1 MLGLVGVAACAAA
14 PAARAVAVSTPTVHR
29 PLPALPPLVQPRW
42 APRPYVVPVSSAAA
56 AALLSAT
63 LEAEDGAALPV
74 HWPSLDE
81 VAVAAASSAARDG
94 VVSEGEMHAAMVSAL
109 RSSAAPHV
117 VTAWLVQGS
126 EPLEDPAVAD
136 AGPLASAFLPP
147 LFSRLS
153 AAFHELVA
161 EVRLEG
167 YGVAVRRGEAGVVAV
182 LVAVPPP
189 RLPLQVER
197 RGTRAVVTAQWQHDS
212 EPVAFLVTPQ
222 HSRRLLWQRQGQ
234 EVRVEVPCGSGPRD
248 LELTAGGLFASVVDV
263 CRPSAPRGGFSGG
276 DQGPAARTLVET
288 EQRSFELLNRERRR
302 LGLAPI
308 AWQERAHAVARA
320 HARDQALHQ
329 KVSHYGSDGSK
340 LDQRLARGELPVWRA
355 FENVGRGG
363 GPAELHLGFLTSEGH
378 RRNLLAPDARAGA
391 VGAAISEEGEVFLT
405 QVLYE
410 PVPLRK
416 LGQ

>member
-1 MLGLVGVAACAAA
+1 MLGLVGAAACAATRA
-14 PAARAVAVSTPTVHR
+14 PASPPVAAPAVLR
-29 PLPALPPLVQPRW
+29 PLPPLVRPQW
-42 APRPYVVPVSSAAA
+42 APRPYVVPVSARAAASLLATAIDAEGDPLLPAHWPALDDVAAA
-56 AALLSAT
+56 AAT
-63 LEAEDGAALPV
+63 
-74 HWPSLDE
+74 
-81 VAVAAASSAARDG
+81 SAARDG
-94 VVSEGEMHAAMVSAL
+94 VASDGEVRAAMVSAL

-117 VTAWLVQGS
+117 LTAWLVTGS
-126 EPLEDPAVAD
+126 AALEDPAVVD
-136 AGPLASAFLPP
+136 AGPLASAFLPS
-147 LFSRLS
+147 LFLQLS
-153 AAFHELVA
+153 SSVQALVA
-161 EVRLEG
+161 EVQLEG

-197 RGTRAVVTAQWQHDS
+197 QGPRAVVTAHWQHDS

-222 HSRRLLWQRQGQ
+222 HSRRLPWRRQGQ

-248 LELTAGGLFASVVDV
+248 LELTAGRLFASVVDV
-263 CRPSAPRGGFSGG
+263 CRQSAPRWGLAGG
-276 DQGPAARTLVET
+276 DLGPAARTLVET

-308 AWQERAHAVARA
+308 AWDASAHAVARA
-320 HARDQALHQ
+320 HSRDQALHQ

-378 RRNLLAPDARAGA
+378 RRNLLAPAARAGA
-391 VGAAISEEGEVFLT
+391 VGAAVSEDGEVFLT
-405 QVLYE
+405 QILFE
-410 PVPLRK
+410 PMPLRK
-416 LGQ
+416 LGP